1 MLPTQTAPMPMSPA
15 SGEPA
20 PRFMEDPALNEAVKA
35 QIIHFMKRHEPPER
49 IAALVESNFQVA
61 VSLEQML
68 ACWNARNTP
77 ATRTGPGQ
85 EKESMPIPKAVVTDP
100 VSQRKAAANPP
111 EPIAAANPANAPA
124 KDDPAPVIAG
134 ASDQDA
140 ATNRTGPGQVDEPAV
155 ILPTEVREFIIARMA
170 RGERP
175 LWIAKEVRL
184 EFGFVVDRD
193 EIIVCWRDRDS
204 LPTRTGPGPEKESSP
219 RLDDE
224 VKEFIV
230 KGIACYETP
239 SRIAAAVRINFGID
253 IDRRRIFDYNP
264 AGSRPPAQR
273 WIDLHAA
280 ERARFLRDKAE
291 IGIAQQVIRL
301 RMLDRFAQMA
311 EDDNQ
316 YDRAAKYLQQA
327 ARECGGFYEKQ
338 AAPRATSPRST
349 APGSSGGS
357 GGDGPA

>member
-1 MLPTQTAPMPMSPA
+1 
-15 SGEPA
+15 
-20 PRFMEDPALNEAVKA
+20 
-35 QIIHFMKRHEPPER
+35 
-49 IAALVESNFQVA
+49 
-61 VSLEQML
+61 
-68 ACWNARNTP
+68 
-77 ATRTGPGQ
+77 
-85 EKESMPIPKAVVTDP
+85 
-100 VSQRKAAANPP
+100 
-111 EPIAAANPANAPA
+111 
-124 KDDPAPVIAG
+124 
-134 ASDQDA
+134 
-140 ATNRTGPGQVDEPAV
+140 V
-155 ILPTEVREFIIARMA
+155 ILPTEVREFIIGRMA
-170 RGERP
+170 RRDP
-175 LWIAKEVRL
+175 PSMIVQAVQAK
-184 EFGFVVDRD
+184 FGFVVDRD
-193 EIIVCWRDRDS
+193 EIIVCWRDRDA
-204 LPTRTGPGPEKESSP
+204 LPTRTGPGPEKESVP

-230 KGIACYETP
+230 KRIACYETP

-316 YDRAAKYLQQA
+316 HDKAAKYLQQA

-338 AAPRATSPRST
+338 RTRPSPSSASGST
-349 APGSSGGS
+349 PSA
-357 GGDGPA
+357 